1 MPNKGTANSTEM
13 VKATVVDNEPVGDL
27 NPGIMAKLL
36 ALAINK
42 NSVPAKYKTCCAFCS
57 VTSTT
62 RLAMVFTIHSTAP
75 RHRLG
80 GASGRRFLVTNQE
93 VNTNTAITIQV
104 LTIVALSSKPSTT
117 ATMVSSGRSEERRV
131 GKECKSRWTAYH

>member
-1 MPNKGTANSTEM
+1 MPNKGTANSTEI

-27 NPGIMAKLL
+27 NPGIMAKIL

-62 RLAMVFTIHSTAP
+62 WLSMVFTINSKAP
-75 RHRLG
+75 RQRLG

-93 VNTNTAITIQV
+93 VNTNTAKI
-104 LTIVALSSKPSTT
+104 
-117 ATMVSSGRSEERRV
+117 GRASCRDRV
-131 GKECKSRWTAYH
+131 